1 MSLRRPSQEVL
12 ELVPLLQVDHPQ
24 DLPDMALDDDT
35 RKEQQVDNE
44 KYGVDEVQ
52 VERASSTRSSQVQP
66 KEFVMSDEEK
76 RLVRKLDIRI
86 MPIACIL
93 YLFACKSGVTTTV
106 MDALTVYV
114 QSWTGRIWA
123 TLGCRGFRR
132 TSLEEIRRATFLTG
146 QTPRSSSPT

>member
-24 DLPDMALDDDT
+24 DLPDMVLDDDT
-35 RKEQQVDNE
+35 RKEQQVDSE
-44 KYGVDEVQ
+44 KYGADEVQ
-52 VERASSTRSSQVQP
+52 VERASSTRSSQVQH

-93 YLFACKSGVTTTV
+93 YLFACESNVAASI
-106 MDALTVYV
+106 MHALTVYV
-114 QSWTGRIWA
+114 
-123 TLGCRGFRR
+123 
-132 TSLEEIRRATFLTG
+132 
-146 QTPRSSSPT
+146 